1 MMLNLILCDDWVTGR
16 DRILE
21 LIADDVRRKKG
32 NRILMVPELISHD
45 MERRLCA
52 SAGDTASRY
61 AEVLSFTR
69 LASRGADGAGAS
81 ARECLDNGGRVVAM
95 AAAARQLHSRLKAY
109 AQLETRPEFLT
120 GLVDAVDEF
129 KRCCITAE
137 DLKSASKQAQGGF
150 AQKLEELALLL
161 EAYDGLCS
169 RGKKD
174 PRDQMTW
181 LLEQLYD
188 SSFAQE
194 HTFYIDGF
202 PDFTR
207 QHLAIL
213 EYVIQVSPQVTISMN
228 CDCSG
233 SSRVAFEKAGAT
245 TAELIR
251 CAQNLGVPYEI
262 QYLASPNHPLK
273 QLRECLFEGATMH
286 IPSLAERLSVSRTQS
301 VYQACSAAANRI
313 MELVRSGCR
322 YRRIGVV
329 CTDIAA
335 YQHVLSLVFGR
346 FGIPLYQSG
355 TEDILQKTVI
365 RTVLSSMD
373 AALNGF
379 DRQDTL
385 RYLKSALSPVDME
398 TCDEI
403 ENYTFTW
410 GIQGNRWLQTWEN
423 HPDGLGAEWTEEAKE
438 KLSHL
443 NVTRQQALQPLC
455 NLRDRF
461 RQSIK
466 LSQQVEA
473 IYCFFEEINLA
484 EQLSELADAMDASG
498 DNRSAQILNQL
509 WEILLSA
516 LEQLYSV
523 LGETVWETDHFT
535 KLFTLLLSQ
544 YDVGTIPPVLDA
556 VTAGPISAMRCQ
568 EIDHLIL
575 LGAEEGLLPS
585 YCGSRGVLTDQE
597 RNLLRQ
603 MGVPLTGGGM
613 EGLQAE
619 FSEIYGVFCGA
630 RETVT
635 VFCGPS
641 QPSFVY
647 RRLCVM
653 AGRETEI
660 EGSAAGV
667 DLLDTAAYLATHNAR
682 DVAVSLNID
691 EAYDTIIQKKNYVL
705 GTVGTE
711 NIRKLYG
718 KKLRLSASQVD
729 KQAECRLSYFLRY
742 GLRAK
747 ERKEATVDPA
757 EFGTYVHAV
766 LEHTARRVMEMG
778 GFHKVPLDEVMSIAM
793 DYSNSYIS
801 ERFSQLDSERMAY
814 LFKRNVQELAMV
826 VEELWLELSNSAFTP
841 AGFEVAF
848 GEEAQMG
855 AIEIQNAAM
864 DAQLRGFVDRV
875 DIWDNGY
882 TKYFRVVDYKTGR
895 KDFDYCDVYNGI
907 GLQLLLYMFALEDKG
922 DSLLGSGAKPAGVQ
936 YFPARVP
943 YLSSSGRMNADEAD
957 AKRGKE
963 LKRKGLILSDSD
975 VVNAM
980 EPEGA
985 PKRLSCKTGK
995 DGTLSGDIADRDQF
1009 RMLKSYVFHVLQKL
1023 VSDIASGNIDPNPY
1037 CRGTSHDACTYCPYK
1052 AVCHFAVV
1060 AGRRNYKAMT
1070 AQRFW
1075 EEIGKEMNRHG

>member
-1 MMLNLILCDDWVTGR
+1 MLKLILCEDWVAGR
-16 DRILE
+16 NRILD
-21 LIADDVRRKKG
+21 LISADVRAEKG

-45 MERRLCA
+45 IERRLCA
-52 SAGDTASRY
+52 YAGDTASRY

-69 LASRGADGAGAS
+69 LASRVADCVGAA

-95 AAAARQLHSRLKAY
+95 AAAARQLHSKLKAY

-137 DLKSASKQAQGGF
+137 DLKAASKQTEGGF

-161 EAYDGLCS
+161 DAYDGLCS

-181 LLEQLYD
+181 LLGQLSESD
-188 SSFAQE
+188 FAQK

-213 EYVIQVSPQVTISMN
+213 EYLIQVSPEVTVSMN
-228 CDCSG
+228 CDG
-233 SSRVAFEKAGAT
+233 PSSSKIAFEKSGAT

-262 QYLASPNHPLK
+262 QYLTPPDSPLK
-273 QLRECLFEGATMH
+273 QLHESLFDGATEH
-286 IPSLAERLSVSRTQS
+286 APSFSDRIVVSRAQS
-301 VYQACSAAANRI
+301 VHQECAAAAKRI
-313 MELVRSGCR
+313 MELVRNGCR

-329 CTDIAA
+329 CTDMAA

-346 FGIPLYQSG
+346 CGIPLYQSG

-365 RTVLSSMD
+365 TTVLSAMD

-398 TCDEI
+398 TCDEM

-410 GIQGNRWLQTWEN
+410 GIQGNRWLQTWAN
-423 HPDGLGAEWTEEAKE
+423 HPDGLGAEWTEAAKQ
-438 KLSHL
+438 KLLRL

-455 NLRDRF
+455 KLRDRF
-461 RQSIK
+461 HQSVK

-473 IYCFFEEINLA
+473 IYCFFEEI
-484 EQLSELADAMDASG
+484 ELAARLSDLADTMDASG

-516 LEQLYSV
+516 LEQLHSV
-523 LGETVWETDHFT
+523 LGETVWETDNFT

-568 EIDHLIL
+568 EVDHLIL

-597 RNLLRQ
+597 RNQLRQ

-630 RETVT
+630 RETAA
-635 VFCGPS
+635 VFCGPA

-647 RRLCVM
+647 RRLCAM
-653 AGRETEI
+653 AGKETEI
-660 EGSAAGV
+660 DGLVAGA
-667 DLLDTAAYLATHNAR
+667 DLLDTAAFLAAHDAR
-682 DVAVSLNID
+682 DTAVSLNID
-691 EAYDTIIQKKNYVL
+691 QAYDTIVQRRNYVL
-705 GTVGTE
+705 GTVDRE
-711 NIRKLYG
+711 SVRKLYG

-729 KQAECRLSYFLRY
+729 KQAECRMSYFLRY

-766 LEHTARRVMEMG
+766 LEHTAKRVMEMG
-778 GFHKVPLDEVMSIAM
+778 GFHQVPLGEVMSIAM
-793 DYSNSYIS
+793 SYSDSYIAD
-801 ERFSQLDSERMAY
+801 RFSQLDSERMAY

-826 VEELWLELSNSAFTP
+826 VEELWLELSNSAFAP
-841 AGFEVAF
+841 VGFEVAF
-848 GEEAQMG
+848 GDEAQME
-855 AIEIQNAAM
+855 AIEIHNAQM

-895 KDFDYCDVYNGI
+895 KDFDYCDVFNGI

-922 DSLLGSGAKPAGVQ
+922 DSLLGHYAKPAGVQ
-936 YFPARVP
+936 YFPARIS
-943 YLSSSGRMNADEAD
+943 YISASGRMKAEEAD
-957 AKRGKE
+957 TKRGKE
-963 LKRKGLILSDSD
+963 LKRKGLILNDSD
-975 VVNAM
+975 VIRAM
-980 EPEGA
+980 EPEGS

-995 DGTLSGDIADRDQF
+995 YGSISGDIADREQF
-1009 RMLKSYVFHVLQKL
+1009 RILKNYVFHVLQKL
-1023 VSDIASGNIDPNPY
+1023 VGDIASGNIDPNPY

-1052 AVCHFAVV
+1052 PVCHFAVV
-1060 AGRRNYKAMT
+1060 TGRRNYKAMT

-1075 EEIGKEMNRHG
+1075 EEIGKEMDRHG

>member
-1 MMLNLILCDDWVTGR
+1 MLKLILCEDWVTGR

-21 LIADDVRRKKG
+21 LIADDVHGKRD

-52 SAGDTASRY
+52 RAGDTASRY

-69 LASRGADGAGAS
+69 LASRVADGVGAS

-137 DLKSASKQAQGGF
+137 DLNVASKQAEGGF

-188 SSFAQE
+188 SNFAQD

-213 EYVIQVSPQVTISMN
+213 EYVIKVSPEVTISMN
-228 CDCSG
+228 CDRPG
-233 SSRVAFEKAGAT
+233 SSHIAFEKAGAT

-251 CAQNLGVPYEI
+251 CAQHLGVPYKI
-262 QYLASPNHPLK
+262 QYLAATDSPLL
-273 QLRECLFEGATMH
+273 QLHNCLFQGTTEYV
-286 IPSLAERLSVSRTQS
+286 PSLADRLTVSRAQS
-301 VYQACSAAANRI
+301 LYQECVGAAKRV

-346 FGIPLYQSG
+346 CGIPLYQSG
-355 TEDILQKTVI
+355 TEDILQRTVI
-365 RTVLSSMD
+365 STVLSAMD
-373 AALNGF
+373 AALSGF

-385 RYLKSALSPVDME
+385 RYLKSVLSPVDMG

-403 ENYTFTW
+403 ENYAFTW
-410 GIQGNRWLQTWEN
+410 GIQGSRWLQTWEN
-423 HPDGLGAEWTEEAKE
+423 HPDGLGAEWTEKAKL
-438 KLSHL
+438 KLSRL
-443 NVTRQQALQPLC
+443 NDARQQALQPLC

-466 LSQQVEA
+466 LSYQIEA
-473 IYCFFEEINLA
+473 IYCFFEEIDLA
-484 EQLSELADAMDASG
+484 KRLSDLADTMDASG

-516 LEQLYSV
+516 LEQLHSV
-523 LGETVWETDHFT
+523 LGETVWETENFT

-556 VTAGPISAMRCQ
+556 VTVGPISAMRCQ
-568 EIDHLIL
+568 EVDHLIL
-575 LGAEEGLLPS
+575 LGAEEGMLPS

-630 RETVT
+630 RESVA

-660 EGSAAGV
+660 DGSLDGA
-667 DLLDTAAYLATHNAR
+667 DLLDTAAYLVAHNAR
-682 DVAVSLNID
+682 DAAASLNIVK
-691 EAYDTIIQKKNYVL
+691 AYDTILQKRDYAL
-705 GTVGTE
+705 GTVDKE

-729 KQAECRLSYFLRY
+729 KQAECRMSYFLRY

-766 LEHTARRVMEMG
+766 LEHTARRVMELG
-778 GFHKVPLDEVMSIAM
+778 GFHQVSLEQAMSIAM
-793 DYSNSYIS
+793 DYSDSYIA

-826 VEELWLELSNSAFTP
+826 VEELWLELSNSAFAP
-841 AGFEVAF
+841 VGFEVAF
-848 GEEAQMG
+848 GDEAQMD

-895 KDFDYCDVYNGI
+895 KDFDYCDVFNGI

-922 DSLLGSGAKPAGVQ
+922 DSLLGGNAKPAGVQ
-936 YFPARVP
+936 YFPARIP
-943 YLSSSGRMNADEAD
+943 YISATGRMDAEQAD

-963 LKRKGLILSDSD
+963 LKRKGLILSDGD
-975 VVNAM
+975 VISAM
-980 EPEGA
+980 ESEDS

-995 DGTLSGDIADRDQF
+995 DGSLSGDIADREQL
-1009 RMLKSYVFHVLQKL
+1009 RLLKSYVFYVLQKL
-1023 VSDIASGNIDPNPY
+1023 VGDIASGNIDPNPY

-1060 AGRRNYKAMT
+1060 TGRRNYKAMT

-1075 EEIGKEMNRHG
+1075 EEIGKELNRHG